1 MEERLLQHGMFSW
14 SELMTNDAESAKRFY
29 AQVFGWEYTE
39 FPMEGM
45 SYSVIKAN
53 GQEIGG
59 IMPVP
64 PQAAG
69 TPPHWGV
76 YVTVDDVDAS
86 AKKAEELGAAV
97 MVPPTDIP
105 DVGRFCVFRDPQGA
119 VLSVI
124 TYLRK

>member
-14 SELMTNDAESAKRFY
+14 SELMTNDAEAAKRFY
-29 AQVFGWEYTE
+29 AQVFGWQYTE

-86 AKKAEELGAAV
+86 VKKAEELGAAV

-119 VLSVI
+119 VLSMI